1 MNAPLGDRWALR
13 YHHECGS
20 AGISAAD
27 HAVGPFR
34 CRRGIKTLRKRPGPC
49 FQLLPR
55 SPTLRLRPSS
65 PGGFFH
71 YRSRLRQSRLAYR
84 LPDEWRRQAIEDG
97 GSAATELGPHGIYFA
112 PRSNEEPLRQS
123 RRRLALWCS
132 VAACFTPR
140 TDAPARA
147 LGAHPYCTVAARGS
161 VGDYSRAAATCR
173 VGPGGRADVSAMPP
187 NGWRCSWIPL
197 PIPDRHP
204 IARY

>member
-1 MNAPLGDRWALR
+1 MHRWEIDGRFDITTNAGVLEFLRRTMPSAHSDVAEELRRSASGLDRVFNYCPDPRR
-13 YHHECGS
+13 YAFVLHHLADFSIIGVAYGNRGS
-20 AGISAAD
+20 LTG
-27 HAVGPFR
+27 
-34 CRRGIKTLRKRPGPC
+34 CRTSGGGRRSKT
-49 FQLLPR
+49 
-55 SPTLRLRPSS
+55 
-65 PGGFFH
+65 
-71 YRSRLRQSRLAYR
+71 
-84 LPDEWRRQAIEDG
+84 G